1 MPIHEERVA
10 ATCRK
15 NRLLYTLSGHAA
27 ETRSQLGTQK
37 KMKGGQVAARRV
49 WLYFCNLRNA
59 NCAKILSLPHVSA
72 TKFPQKFVLHELLNV
87 RLRDCLTLFLN

>member
-10 ATCRK
+10 KIACC
-15 NRLLYTLSGHAA
+15 TLSGHAA

-59 NCAKILSLPHVSA
+59 NCAKILSLPHVSG
-72 TKFPQKFVLHELLNV
+72 TKFPQKIYVARTFN
-87 RLRDCLTLFLN
+87 C